1 MAESKVNEDSKD
13 RKSSAEIDIQKSNV
27 ERLEKMIHGASLPL
41 QVERKALVEIQRL
54 KLISPAST
62 EYGLIH
68 DYIDWILSLPWSQSC
83 VEEIDVEKLEKV
95 LDKEFFG
102 QKKMKERIYEY
113 FSIRQL
119 KKDIRGSILCFVGPP
134 GTGKTALA
142 QSIASALD
150 RKFVRLSV
158 AGSSASQQI
167 KGERL
172 GFSIGSPGIIIKNL
186 REAGC
191 NNPLFLIEGVD
202 KLGDGTPK
210 GEVISAL
217 LEVLDLEHNSSFI
230 DNYLGLT
237 FDLSQVFFIATAQ
250 NIDEI
255 PDALMEIFEIIE
267 FTGFIEEEKLQIA
280 RRYLVPTQIKRHG
293 LTEGEVKIT
302 DEAIKKIIREYT
314 IEEGLRELQKE
325 IETICRKCARLKASG
340 SGNLWKISAENLTDY
355 LGTPVY
361 IPEIAE
367 KQPEVGVACGLA
379 WTASGGDIMLIEG
392 LRMRG
397 SGQIFSTGQL
407 GGIIRESIQTAHSYV
422 RSKAQLLGISYQDFT
437 NYDIHIHFPSEA
449 IPKDGPSAGVTI
461 CLVIASVMSEKPVRN
476 DLAMS
481 GEVSLRGNILPVGG
495 VKEKLS
501 AARRV
506 GIKKIILPK
515 ANQRNLPDLPEE
527 LVGDLEFIWVERME
541 EVFEKA
547 LIGFGKQKKIFE
559 VIKREV
565 EKSGRK
571 KKKRRKS

>member
-1 MAESKVNEDSKD
+1 MPESKLDGSDQGAEDSA
-13 RKSSAEIDIQKSNV
+13 RLNAQESAIGD
-27 ERLEKMIHGASLPL
+27 LEKKIRGAGLPL
-41 QVERKALVEIQRL
+41 QVERKALMEARRL

-62 EYGLIH
+62 EYSLIH
-68 DYIDWILSLPWSQSC
+68 DYIDWLLSLPWTQSC
-83 VEEIDVEKLEKV
+83 AEEIDVEKLEKV
-95 LDKEFFG
+95 LNREFFG

-119 KKDIRGSILCFVGPP
+119 KKDIQGSILCFVGPA

-142 QSIASALD
+142 QSIASALS
-150 RKFVRLSV
+150 RKFTRFSV

-167 KGERL
+167 KGERF
-172 GFSIGSPGIIIKNL
+172 GFPTGSPGIIIENL

-202 KLGDGTPK
+202 KLGNGTPK
-210 GEVISAL
+210 GEVVSAL
-217 LEVLDLEHNSSFI
+217 LEALDPERNSSFI
-230 DNYLGLT
+230 DNYLELT
-237 FDLSQVFFIATAQ
+237 FDLSSVFFVATAQ
-250 NIDEI
+250 NIDQI

-280 RRYLVPTQIKRHG
+280 RRYLVPSQIKRHG
-293 LTEGEVKIT
+293 LAERELEIT
-302 DEAIKKIIREYT
+302 DEAIKRIIREYT
-314 IEEGLRELQKE
+314 VEEGLRELLKE
-325 IETICRKCARLKASG
+325 IETICRKCARMKASG
-340 SGNLWKISAENLTDY
+340 SGDFWKITEDNLADY

-367 KQPEVGVACGLA
+367 KKPEVGVACGLA

-392 LRMRG
+392 LKMKG

-422 RSKAQLLGISYQDFT
+422 RSRAQLLGIRYQDFT

-449 IPKDGPSAGVTI
+449 IPKDGPSAGITI
-461 CLVIASVMSEKPVRN
+461 CLVIASVMSEKPIRN

-481 GEVSLRGNILPVGG
+481 GEVSLRGNILPVAGI
-495 VKEKLS
+495 KEKLS

-506 GIKKIILPK
+506 GIKRIILPRV
-515 ANQRNLPDLPEE
+515 NQRNLPDLPEE
-527 LVGDLEFIWVERME
+527 LIGDLEFIWVERME

-547 LIGFGKQKKIFE
+547 LIGFGKQKKIYE

-565 EKSGRK
+565 EKEGRK
-571 KKKRRKS
+571 GKR

>member
-1 MAESKVNEDSKD
+1 MELDA
-13 RKSSAEIDIQKSNV
+13 QKS
-27 ERLEKMIHGASLPL
+27 EIGEMEKKIHEAGLPL
-41 QVERKALVEIQRL
+41 QVERKALIEKERL
-54 KLISPAST
+54 RLISPASS
-62 EYGLIH
+62 EYSLIL
-68 DYIDWILSLPWSQSC
+68 DYINWLLSLPWAQSC
-83 VEEIDVEKLEKV
+83 AEEIDVEKLEKV

-172 GFSIGSPGIIIKNL
+172 GFSTGSPGIIIKNL
-186 REAGC
+186 RETGC

-202 KLGDGTPK
+202 KLGDGNPK

-217 LEVLDLEHNSSFI
+217 IEVLDPEHNSSFI

-237 FDLSQVFFIATAQ
+237 FDLSKVFFIATAQ

-367 KQPEVGVACGLA
+367 KKPEVGVACGLA

-461 CLVIASVMSEKPVRN
+461 CLVIASVMSEKPIRN

-541 EVFEKA
+541 EVFEKS
-547 LIGFGKQKKIFE
+547 LIEFGKQKKIFE

-565 EKSGRK
+565 EKAGRK

>member
-1 MAESKVNEDSKD
+1 MPEYRLEGNEQ
-13 RKSSAEIDIQKSNV
+13 RGKSSERIDAQKS
-27 ERLEKMIHGASLPL
+27 EFEELEKKIREAGLPF
-41 QVERKALVEIQRL
+41 QVERKALIEKERL
-54 KLISPAST
+54 RLISPAST
-62 EYGLIH
+62 EYSLIH
-68 DYIDWILSLPWSQSC
+68 DYIDWLLSLPWVQGC

-119 KKDIRGSILCFVGPP
+119 KKDINGSILCFVGPS

-142 QSIASALD
+142 HSIASALD

-158 AGSSASQQI
+158 AGLSSSQQI
-167 KGERL
+167 KGERF
-172 GFSIGSPGIIIKNL
+172 GFTAGSPGMIMKNL
-186 REAGC
+186 KDAGC

-202 KLGDGTPK
+202 KLGDGIPK
-210 GEVISAL
+210 GEVISVL
-217 LEVLDLEHNSSFI
+217 LEALDPEHNPSFI
-230 DNYLGLT
+230 DDYLGLT

-250 NIDEI
+250 NVDEI

-280 RRYLVPTQIKRHG
+280 RGYLVPNQIKRHG
-293 LTEGEVKIT
+293 LSEGEVKIT
-302 DEAIKKIIREYT
+302 DEAIKKIVREYT

-325 IETICRKCARLKASG
+325 IEAICRKCARLKASG
-340 SGNLWKISAENLTDY
+340 SGDFWRISAENLTDY
-355 LGTPVY
+355 LGTPLY

-367 KQPEVGVACGLA
+367 KKPEVGVACGLA

-407 GGIIRESIQTAHSYV
+407 GGIIRESIQTSHSYV
-422 RSKAQLLGISYQDFT
+422 RSKAQLLGINYQDFT

-449 IPKDGPSAGVTI
+449 IPKDGPSAGITI
-461 CLVIASVMSEKPVRN
+461 CLVIASVMSEKPIRN

-495 VKEKLS
+495 IKEKLS

-506 GIKKIILPK
+506 GIRKIVLPT

-527 LVGDLEFIWVERME
+527 LISDLEFIWVERME

-547 LIGFGKQKKIFE
+547 LIGFGEQKKIFE
-559 VIKREV
+559 VIKKEV
-565 EKSGRK
+565 EKAGRK
-571 KKKRRKS
+571 KKTRRKS

>member
-1 MAESKVNEDSKD
+1 MPESKPEGNEQAKGSPERIEA
-13 RKSSAEIDIQKSNV
+13 RKSEIEES
-27 ERLEKMIHGASLPL
+27 EKKIRDAKLPL
-41 QVERKALVEIQRL
+41 QIERKALIENERL
-54 KLISPAST
+54 RLISPAST
-62 EYGLIH
+62 EYSLIH
-68 DYIDWILSLPWSQSC
+68 DYIDWLLSLPWTQSC
-83 VEEIDVEKLEKV
+83 AEEINVEKLEKV

-119 KKDIRGSILCFVGPP
+119 KKDIKGSILCFVGPP

-142 QSIASALD
+142 RSIASALD

-158 AGSSASQQI
+158 AGFSDTQQI
-167 KGERL
+167 KGERF
-172 GFSIGSPGIIIKNL
+172 GFTTGSPGVIMKNL
-186 REAGC
+186 KEVGC
-191 NNPLFLIEGVD
+191 NNPLFLIEEVD
-202 KLGDGTPK
+202 KLGSNTPK
-210 GEVISAL
+210 GEVVSSL
-217 LEVLDLEHNSSFI
+217 LEALDPEHNSSFI

-237 FDLSQVFFIATAQ
+237 FDLSQIFFIATAQ
-250 NIDEI
+250 NVDEI

-302 DEAIKKIIREYT
+302 DEAIKKIVREYT

-340 SGNLWKISAENLTDY
+340 SGNLWRVSEENLTDY

-367 KQPEVGVACGLA
+367 KKPEVGVACGLA

-392 LRMRG
+392 LRMKG

-407 GGIIRESIQTAHSYV
+407 GGIIRESIQTSHSYV

-449 IPKDGPSAGVTI
+449 IPKDGPSAGMTI
-461 CLVIASVMSEKPVRN
+461 CLVIASVMSEKPIRN

-495 VKEKLS
+495 IKEKLS

-506 GIKKIILPK
+506 GIKKIILPT

-527 LVGDLEFIWVERME
+527 LVSDLEFIWVERME

-559 VIKREV
+559 VIKKEV
-565 EKSGRK
+565 EKAGK
-571 KKKRRKS
+571 EKKKRRKS